1 VRMAITGRKREWVRY
16 QGRANA
22 GLFLL
27 AHNMGAEFVEPATE
41 HEFALVRGRTR
52 GCTFE
57 LAVDTNGGTDATLRL
72 TIRHFTDED
81 VRALTGPGC
90 LVPDLDPELV
100 RTGVEDACAAF
111 ATPN

>member
-1 VRMAITGRKREWVRY
+1 MGRKREWVRY

-27 AHNMGAEFVEPATE
+27 AQNMAAEFVEPPTE
-41 HEFALVRGRTR
+41 HDFAVVRGRTR

-57 LAVDTNGGTDATLRL
+57 LGVDTMGDHDAALRL
-72 TIRHFTDED
+72 TIRHYTHEST
-81 VRALTGPGC
+81 ATLTRPGC

-100 RTGVEDACAAF
+100 RTGIEDACVNFAA
-111 ATPN
+111 NH